1 MNSILRKSQFKRDF
15 KRLLKQGNDLR
26 ELETVLALLV
36 AGATLPARLHDH
48 PLQGNYAGY
57 RELHIKP
64 DWLLIYKIEDETLV
78 LIRTGSHAEL
88 FG

>member
-1 MNSILRKSQFKRDF
+1 MNSIVRKSQFKRDF
-15 KRLLKQGNDLR
+15 KRILKSGKDPR
-26 ELETVLALLV
+26 ELETVLSLLV
-36 AGATLPARLHDH
+36 AGATLPARMNDH
-48 PLQGNYAGY
+48 PLQGNYDSY

-78 LIRTGSHAEL
+78 LVRTGSHAEL